1 LKVNLAPDPKSA
13 SVARAFVRRE
23 LTDVCPPDLV
33 DVAELLVS
41 ELVTN
46 AVLHARTPLRVDLD
60 SGPRGVRV
68 AVTDGSST
76 LPRVR
81 DHTPGAST
89 GRGLQMVA
97 SLADAWGTDLDGE
110 GKTVWFELS
119 PAGLAAAHSMADGP
133 DRG

>member
-1 LKVNLAPDPKSA
+1 MNLPPDPQSA
-13 SVARAFVRRE
+13 STARAYVRRT

-33 DVAELLVS
+33 DVAALLAS

-46 AVLHARTPLRVDLD
+46 AILHARTPLSIDVT
-60 SGPRGVRV
+60 SGPRGVRI
-68 AVTDGSST
+68 AVTDDSPT

-81 DHTPGAST
+81 DHMPGAST

-97 SLADAWGTDLDGE
+97 SLADAWGTDLNGAS
-110 GKTVWFELS
+110 KTVWFELS
-119 PAGLAAAHSMADGP
+119 PAGLAAAHSSGDGQ